1 MKTREPYEVSA
12 ADSALRFHVSSRS
25 RPEIIHT
32 VDLAAFTGNGSC
44 SCEHFEFRILPL
56 LRTGYR
62 AADGVTRCSHIQ
74 AARATFLDRMIQ
86 HLSNLRNQTTTD
98 DE

>member
-1 MKTREPYEVSA
+1 MSETVDVAP
-12 ADSALRFHVSSRS
+12 ADSALRFTVTSRS
-25 RPEIIHT
+25 RAEIHHL
-32 VDLAAFTGNGSC
+32 VDLAAFFGNGSC

-62 AADGVTRCSHIQ
+62 PEDGITRCSHIL
-74 AARATFLDRMIQ
+74 AARNAFLNRMIQ
-86 HLSNLRNQTTTD
+86 HLVSLRNHTSYE